1 MAEDCE
7 SFMHRWFEE
16 VWNQGREDAI
26 DEMFAEDG
34 IGHGLPTDNGE
45 PIRGPKE
52 FKPFF
57 KKFREAFPN
66 IKVVVGET
74 VSDGEKIASVCC
86 VSGLHEG
93 EGIGLSPTNL
103 PVDFTGIVIVKLRDG
118 KIIESWNSFDF
129 MKMYAQL
136 GALTLNLK

>member
-1 MAEDCE
+1 MAEEYE

-16 VWNQGREDAI
+16 VWNQGSEDAI
-26 DEMFAEDG
+26 DEMLAEDG

-45 PIRGPKE
+45 PIRGPKD

-57 KKFREAFPN
+57 KRFREAFPN

-74 VSDGEKIASVCC
+74 VSDGEKIASVCH

-93 EGIGLSPTNL
+93 EGIGLSPTNQ

-129 MKMYAQL
+129 MRMYTQL

>member
-1 MAEDCE
+1 MPQEYE
-7 SFMHRWFEE
+7 TFMHRWFEE

-45 PIRGPKE
+45 PIRGPKD

-74 VSDGEKIASVCC
+74 VSDGEKIASVCH
-86 VSGLHEG
+86 VSGFHEG
-93 EGIGLSPTNL
+93 EGIGLSPTNQ

-118 KIIESWNSFDF
+118 KIVESWNSFDF
-129 MKMYAQL
+129 MTMYAQL